1 MAIDFKNLLLVLPHV
16 TDANHPVLLRGRHG
30 IGKSSVVYQYAT
42 SVGLPVVE
50 RRASQMTEGDLLGL
64 PKVDEDVTS
73 FCPPDWFATACDTGV
88 LLFLDEVDRA
98 TLEVRQ
104 GIFELCDSRK
114 LAGHTLHP
122 ETLIFAAVNGG
133 THAGAAA
140 Y

>member
-64 PKVDEDVTS
+64 PKVDDDVTS
-73 FCPPDWFATACDTGV
+73 FCPPDWFATACDYWRPS
-88 LLFLDEVDRA
+88 LPR
-98 TLEVRQ
+98 
-104 GIFELCDSRK
+104 
-114 LAGHTLHP
+114 
-122 ETLIFAAVNGG
+122 
-133 THAGAAA
+133 
-140 Y
+140 